1 MRKSTGSGK
10 GPIRILNLFTIM
22 DRGGAETLVMNYYR
36 KIDRSKVQF
45 DFLVHRETPGVYEK
59 EITELGGRIY
69 RMPALRPGRFLQY
82 YKQAR
87 RFFRDHPEYRIL
99 HAHMSELACIAF
111 LAAYKEGVPIRIC
124 HAHNAPHGWDYKM
137 PVKDCFKVMMRPY
150 ITHRF
155 TCGQEAGDW
164 LYGKGSRD
172 HLIYMRNAVDTGI
185 FRYDPVTRDVM
196 RKEMELEGNLVLGHV
211 GRFVPQKNH
220 VFLIE
225 ILSSMVKRNPSSILL
240 LIGAGPLENR
250 IREMVRIKGLERHVR
265 FMGLREDV
273 NDLLQVMDAFV
284 LPSLYEGVSV
294 ALMEAQASGLPCF
307 ISAEQPEEA
316 VITDQVSR
324 LFLRRTA
331 DQWAAYIF
339 EKCKN
344 YQRKDVGADI
354 QAAGYDIDSNVKKL
368 EQFYLQLA
376 DYKE

>member
-45 DFLVHRETPGVYEK
+45 DFLVHRETPGAYEK
-59 EITELGGRIY
+59 EIIELGGRIY

-82 YKQAR
+82 YKQTR
-87 RFFRDHPEYRIL
+87 RFFRNHPEYRIL

-172 HLIYMRNAVDTGI
+172 CLIYMRNAVDTEL
-185 FRYDPVTRDVM
+185 FRFDPVRRDVQ
-196 RKEMELEGNLVLGHV
+196 RKKLGLDRNFVLGHV
-211 GRFVPQKNH
+211 GRFVQQKNH
-220 VFLIE
+220 EFLTE
-225 ILSSMVKRNPSSILL
+225 ILNSLVKKNPSSVLL
-240 LIGAGPLENR
+240 LIGTGPLENR
-250 IREMVRIKGLERHVR
+250 IRDMVREKGLERYIR
-265 FMGLREDV
+265 FMGQREDV
-273 NDLLQVMDAFV
+273 KDLLQAMDAFV

-307 ISAEQPEEA
+307 ISAEQPREA

-324 LFLRRTA
+324 LSLRRTA
-331 DQWAAYIF
+331 DQWAAYIL
-339 EKCKN
+339 EKCIKF
-344 YQRKDVGADI
+344 QRKNVEASI